1 MHALHLLLS
10 TSREVSTETRN
21 WNTFQLRRR
30 NDVHITRRIT
40 GAKRK
45 WWGKGNAER
54 RKEQRNG
61 WNEVGKWLQLN
72 QKIYHEYATS
82 ETVPRTF
89 LFFRI
94 CLAKIKILLTFASLT
109 ASVFWCAKG
118 HQCEQGFFFF
128 PFLVLRE
135 RTAIIDRSIRFVC
148 AWVNKKVGT
157 KQLLYLCNI

>member
-21 WNTFQLRRR
+21 WNTFRLRRR
-30 NDVHITRRIT
+30 NGVHITRRIT
-40 GAKRK
+40 GAERK

-72 QKIYHEYATS
+72 QKIYHEYSTS
-82 ETVPRTF
+82 ETVPWTF

-94 CLAKIKILLTFASLT
+94 CLAKIKILLTFASLK
-109 ASVFWCAKG
+109 ASIFWCAKG
-118 HQCEQGFFFF
+118 HQYEQDFFFFFCF

-135 RTAIIDRSIRFVC
+135 RIIDRSMIC
-148 AWVNKKVGT
+148 
-157 KQLLYLCNI
+157 LCLSEQKLG

>member
-118 HQCEQGFFFF
+118 HQCEQGFFFSF
-128 PFLVLRE
+128 SRPK
-135 RTAIIDRSIRFVC
+135 RTNCNYRSFHTIRLCLSEQKSWDKAIIIFM
-148 AWVNKKVGT
+148 
-157 KQLLYLCNI
+157 